1 MISQKDT
8 LLQVLVYPACDK
20 LIAARGET
28 GKAKSP
34 LKSMSAWSIGLP
46 AVEPEL
52 ELIRADDRH
61 FVLRAPKLQ
70 LDEISDVFVRFDY
83 RGDRGLCMMK
93 GELRSDNLYTSGPW
107 TLGLKR
113 YLPGLKE
120 NEMYFYFVPMR
131 NNAPFLRW
139 LDPEVVPDFGERKE
153 FLEIKEPEII
163 SEYRVKIELQ

>member
-1 MISQKDT
+1 
-8 LLQVLVYPACDK
+8 
-20 LIAARGET
+20 
-28 GKAKSP
+28 
-34 LKSMSAWSIGLP
+34 MSAWSIGLP

-93 GELRSDNLYTSGPW
+93 GELRNDNLYTSGPW

-113 YLPGLKE
+113 YLPDLKE
-120 NEMYFYFVPMR
+120 NEMYFYFIPMR
-131 NNAPFLRW
+131 SNAPFLRW

-153 FLEIKEPEII
+153 FLEIREPEII